1 MECCNLG
8 SSLYSSSQP
17 DDVVDSKFEEDSGIS
32 LEAIAV
38 EDEVTPGPAV
48 PQDDTMSDHDLALLL
63 QVGLLS
69 PLIAFMKGR
78 VFFEF
83 DLHSSSHRP
92 PVHAVATHRIHQT
105 PTRAHVS
112 PTPFFHTLIFLLTST
127 NHAHSRET
135 VAYAIACAPPL
146 SSWGYTVATG
156 RVQHRTRQLCCRG

>member
-1 MECCNLG
+1 MLSVAGGNRRGEKMNGMLQPWKLSF

-78 VFFEF
+78 GLAVF
-83 DLHSSSHRP
+83 LSSTSILRRTDP
-92 PVHAVATHRIHQT
+92 PCTLSPHTAS
-105 PTRAHVS
+105 TRR
-112 PTPFFHTLIFLLTST
+112 L
-127 NHAHSRET
+127 HAHTCRRR
-135 VAYAIACAPPL
+135 L
-146 SSWGYTVATG
+146 SFIP
-156 RVQHRTRQLCCRG
+156 